1 MSGMGYYVVCRQCGD
16 GTKPVG
22 PFPSPEARS
31 AWIAEHNGSTGHDS
45 WFERD
50 QPDNPSD
57 FD

>member
-1 MSGMGYYVVCRQCGD
+1 VVCRQCGD

-50 QPDNPSD
+50 QPDDPSD
-57 FD
+57 LD